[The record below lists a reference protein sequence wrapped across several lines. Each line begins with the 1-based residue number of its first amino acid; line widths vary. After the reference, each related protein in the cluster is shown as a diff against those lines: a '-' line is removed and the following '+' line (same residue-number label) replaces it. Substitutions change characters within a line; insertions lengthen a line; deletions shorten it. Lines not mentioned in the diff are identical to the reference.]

1 MKALDVFTNVLV
13 LTCFAFLPLTAQ
25 AGDDLDDLD
34 VTMEVLDDETGFD
47 DDIADMAGRHDSDDD
62 WEEVEPGNDEEA
74 GNVVVEEH
82 YGDHRDDD
90 FESIGEID
98 KIDEID
104 DGERDYEEGEDV
116 EEDAFEDDMRGED
129 EPTVG

>member
-1 MKALDVFTNVLV
+1 MKVLDAFITVLV

-34 VTMEVLDDETGFD
+34 VTMEVLDDEAGLD
-47 DDIADMAGRHDSDDD
+47 DNIADMAGRRDSDDD
-62 WEEVEPGNDEEA
+62 REEVEPGSDKEA
-74 GNVVVEEH
+74 GNAVVEDH
-82 YGDHRDDD
+82 YGDHRDVD
-90 FESIGEID
+90 FESIDE
-98 KIDEID
+98 IDEID

>member
-1 MKALDVFTNVLV
+1 MKALDVFTAVLV
-13 LTCFAFLPLTAQ
+13 LACFAFLPLTAQ

-34 VTMEVLDDETGFD
+34 VTMEVLDDETGLD
-47 DDIADMAGRHDSDDD
+47 DDIADMAGRRDSDDD
-62 WEEVEPGNDEEA
+62 REEVETGNDEEA
-74 GNVVVEEH
+74 GKVVVEDD

-90 FESIGEID
+90 FESIDE
-98 KIDEID
+98 IDEID

-116 EEDAFEDDMRGED
+116 EEDALEDDMQGED